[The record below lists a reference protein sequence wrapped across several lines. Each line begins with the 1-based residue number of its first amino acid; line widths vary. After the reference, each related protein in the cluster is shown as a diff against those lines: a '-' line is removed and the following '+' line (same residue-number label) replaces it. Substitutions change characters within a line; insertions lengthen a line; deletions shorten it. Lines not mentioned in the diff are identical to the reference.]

1 MATYEEIYGKRVDVL
16 DADPTLNSSYEGQVW
31 YNSTTG
37 ELKSVVSFSAWTSIA
52 GQINAYPQSYGGGT
66 TDAGW
71 IAGGYSPGPTK
82 QNRTEEFNGSGWS
95 AGGNLNTARVDIMG
109 AGLQTAAVAAMGDN
123 SPDSPR
129 TMTNTEEYNG
139 TAWTN
144 QNTSPGGMF
153 ENCGS
158 CCGTEPAYMAV
169 GGRSG
174 PPQSR
179 QTTTMEYDGTNWST
193 AGAYPAALSGIYV
206 SGTQTAAIG
215 SCGEPPPP
223 APAAVNTSAEYNGAS
238 WTAVATSPFTR
249 RSGGRSG
256 TQTAALFFGG
266 SPGTPAG
273 TATLTYDGTTF
284 ATDPAS
290 LATPMGG
297 QASSTNSPGT
307 TAWSCNPNQVVEEY
321 NKSINTITAGAWS
334 SAPSLNT
341 TRAYVGRSGIAPT
354 QNAAMCVSGYPGP
367 PSTVDVKNVEEFD
380 GTSWTEIA
388 DVNSQRYGGMCAGT
402 TTAGL
407 FFGGNSDVTPWPYKP
422 TPLSEEWNGTSWTE
436 GPNMNDGNESGGA
449 LGTQTAA
456 LQSGGSLNPYPNY
469 TNTSEEYNGASWTNV
484 PATIFASVSNVTG
497 VGTQTAGLI
506 FCGNETPPPGTN
518 YATAQTY
525 NGTAYT
531 TVNSCVETGNK
542 LVGGGTQ
549 TAAFG
554 AGGGPGS
561 KSRVQHYDGTTW
573 STVPSLGTGRSS
585 SSGGAPQTAGIYFAG
600 NPGSGGSTT
609 ATEQFTAGSTTV
621 AAKTL
626 TTS

>member
-1 MATYEEIYGKRVDVL
+1 MATYEEIYGKRVEVL
-16 DADPTLNSSYEGQVW
+16 DADPTLTSAYEGQVW

-37 ELKSVVSFSAWTSIA
+37 TLKSVVSFSAWSSVA
-52 GQINAYPQSYGGGT
+52 GQNNAYPQSYGGGT

-71 IAGGYSPGPTK
+71 ICGGYSPGPTK
-82 QNRTEEFNGSGWS
+82 QNRTEEYNGSGWS
-95 AGGNLNTARVDIMG
+95 VGGNLNTARVDIMA
-109 AGLQTAAVAAMGDN
+109 AGLQTAGVAAMGDN

-139 TAWTN
+139 ASWTN
-144 QNTSPGGMF
+144 VNAAPGGMF

-193 AGAYPAALSGIYV
+193 AGAYPAALGGIYV

-238 WTAVATSPFTR
+238 WTAVSTSPITR

-290 LATPMGG
+290 LANPMGG

-321 NKSINTITAGAWS
+321 NKSINTITAAAWAAGTAS
-334 SAPSLNT
+334 NT
-341 TRAYVGRSGIAPT
+341 GRYIASGVGSNT
-354 QNAAMCVSGYPGP
+354 AAVVYGGVYNP
-367 PSTVDVKNVEEFD
+367 
-380 GTSWTEIA
+380 GTSLKNET
-388 DVNSQRYGGMCAGT
+388 
-402 TTAGL
+402 
-407 FFGGNSDVTPWPYKP
+407 
-422 TPLSEEWNGTSWTE
+422 EEWNGTSWSEQSNLGTARF
-436 GPNMNDGNESGGA
+436 GIGQGI
-449 LGTQTAA
+449 GTQTAA
-456 LQSGGSLNPYPNY
+456 LAYGGY
-469 TNTSEEYNGASWTNV
+469 TTTIVSSVEEYNGASWTAGTSM
-484 PATIFASVSNVTG
+484 PAANRIQGGF
-497 VGTQTAGLI
+497 GTQTAGVSAA
-506 FCGNETPPPGTN
+506 GQGSPGKWTN
-518 YATAQTY
+518 SYEY
-525 NGTAYT
+525 NGTGWTTATSYPTAVEQMAGCGTETAGLISGGGADPGLVSTQNHYNGASWTAGGALLTALAYQNNNGT
-531 TVNSCVETGNK
+531 QTSCQII
-542 LVGGGTQ
+542 GGGTPSYT
-549 TAAFG
+549 TAV
-554 AGGGPGS
+554 S
-561 KSRVQHYDGTTW
+561 TYDGTAV
-573 STVPSLGTGRSS
+573 STSPSLATARGYGRGTTTSGAVTGAIVTCGSIPPQPSS
-585 SSGGAPQTAGIYFAG
+585 NTSEEFTA
-600 NPGSGGSTT
+600 
-609 ATEQFTAGSTTV
+609 ATEAAT
-621 AAKTL
+621 AKTL